1 MRNLELKIKCET
13 MQDLKSIEA
22 LAQKHGAIY
31 QYTVEQRDTY
41 FRVSRGRLK
50 LRERWLKEQNEAK
63 SIDAE
68 LIYYRRPGKAGS
80 RISFYDVMQISEPEP
95 LRLMLTEA
103 LRSAPVVVE
112 KVRVL
117 YIYKNTRIHLDAVK
131 TLGTFVELET
141 VIDETMS
148 MKDVRAEHQ
157 AVIAFL
163 GLGPLQPIA
172 SSYSDLLMK
181 AGSGIGRIDRT
192 STL

>member
-1 MRNLELKIKCET
+1 MRNLELKVRCESAEH
-13 MQDLKSIEA
+13 LKSIEA
-22 LAQKHGAIY
+22 LAQEHGAIY

-50 LRERWLKEQNEAK
+50 LRERWLKEQNGTK

-80 RISFYDVMQISEPEP
+80 RISVYNVIQIAEPEP

-103 LRSAPVVVE
+103 LRSALVVVE

-117 YIYKNTRIHLDAVK
+117 YIYKNTRVHLDTVK

-148 MKDVRAEHQ
+148 MRDVRAEHKH
-157 AVIAFL
+157 VIAFL
-163 GLGPLQPIA
+163 GLDILMPIP

-181 AGSGIGRIDRT
+181 AGSGV
-192 STL
+192 